1 MRDPQVPMTDRSVAT
16 GRPVLRRLA
25 DRLGIASAYL
35 DQSGG
40 QERITSDATRERLL
54 AAMGID
60 ASTEERARDALRRL
74 RRKARRE
81 WIAPVRVVRQRS
93 RTLRSVRVRVP
104 TWHVHEIRW
113 TLTLRT

>member
-1 MRDPQVPMTDRSVAT
+1 MDGATRSRWRSRRSPCWCSFPSERFRRRWGRERTRVLMSQQSVAT
-16 GRPVLRRLA
+16 ERPMLRRLA

-60 ASTEERARDALRRL
+60 ASTEERAREALRAL
-74 RRKARRE
+74 RRKARRQ
-81 WIAPVRVVRQRS
+81 W
-93 RTLRSVRVRVP
+93 
-104 TWHVHEIRW
+104 
-113 TLTLRT
+113 